1 MSLSPQ
7 DLMIPPLSV
16 RSTAPRK
23 RGGVGISKKRLRLG
37 ILPVLCLLLHFP
49 SPADASGSG
58 DDEISATGEARAA
71 ETDEA
76 NTPASA
82 DHRTFTNKQGVKI
95 EAKII
100 AVGGSMRTVS
110 IERPDGRRFEIEI
123 IGLSLDD
130 QQFLKEWLDQQPTP
144 VPASLSIR
152 IEAAATFTELSRE
165 RFDDRIYGGSGTHNE
180 FQYQF
185 SILHQGRQPLVGV
198 RLEYVLMLH
207 DLVSIRPTADDESE
221 TVRWRGRDQGP
232 VVYRSGSIP
241 LEPMKYNTAQ
251 HVSTPALPYEAVRGG
266 SAGNSPHDIPIG
278 VVARLLAKDGTVLA
292 EYSAI
297 DHDYPQITWQN
308 FESRRDAS
316 ESEDGQGELVESVV
330 AR

>member
-1 MSLSPQ
+1 MTPR
-7 DLMIPPLSV
+7 LSV
-16 RSTAPRK
+16 RPSAPREQ
-23 RGGVGISKKRLRLG
+23 GGVRISKKRLLPG

-49 SPADASGSG
+49 SAADASGF
-58 DDEISATGEARAA
+58 DDDGISTAA
-71 ETDEA
+71 AASVAVTEEA
-76 NTPASA
+76 NIPSSA
-82 DHRTFTNKQGVKI
+82 NHRAFTNKEGV
-95 EAKII
+95 EMAAEVI
-100 AVGGSMRTVS
+100 AVGGSMRTVT

-130 QQFLKEWLDQQPTP
+130 QQFLKEWLDRQPTP
-144 VPASLSIR
+144 EPASLSIR
-152 IEAAATFTELSRE
+152 IEAAASFTELSRE
-165 RFDDRIYGGSGTHNE
+165 RFEDRIYGGSGTHNE
-180 FQYQF
+180 FHYQF

-198 RLEYVLMLH
+198 RLEYALMLH
-207 DLVSIRPTADDESE
+207 DLVSIRPTTDDESE

-232 VVYRSGSIP
+232 VVYRSGSVP

-251 HVSTPALPYEAVRGG
+251 QVSTPALTYEAVRGG

-278 VVARLLAKDGTVLA
+278 VVARLVGKDGTVLA

-297 DHDYPQITWQN
+297 DHDYPQLTWQN

-330 AR
+330 TR